1 MTNSQKATSSYLLHT
16 LLLFMPFSLTHF
28 FRCIALLLSVAL
40 AGCASLDKYSYET
53 FVKPPAGDRRF
64 TPAEWPKDSDKRALL
79 YADYQAQLLGGR
91 ATGSRVTRELSD
103 SSLVVG
109 GALTGAQETLGIA
122 ASSIAS
128 MGVGMVIAH
137 ELQGVFNARGR
148 SEAFADAAYLIRQAQ
163 SELRQFNPD
172 PSSERLTE
180 NGAILISRVD
190 AAIHA
195 ARKTLNGRMPGLLDL
210 QQATQP
216 MTTAGARRVSSG
228 VPETMFTASGV
239 RERVTKAQG
248 MTVREPKTVSPE
260 EYAALLKKLNEL
272 QEDLPV
278 NVEFVA
284 GMRKI
289 NDSTKLTPDQKTA
302 LWTKIVGDA
311 QLKGNVV
318 ETPNAIIKFFKDTAT
333 PAQRTALTTALN
345 NNLPADL

>member
-1 MTNSQKATSSYLLHT
+1 M
-16 LLLFMPFSLTHF
+16 
-28 FRCIALLLSVAL
+28 
-40 AGCASLDKYSYET
+40 
-53 FVKPPAGDRRF
+53 
-64 TPAEWPKDSDKRALL
+64 
-79 YADYQAQLLGGR
+79 
-91 ATGSRVTRELSD
+91 TRELSD